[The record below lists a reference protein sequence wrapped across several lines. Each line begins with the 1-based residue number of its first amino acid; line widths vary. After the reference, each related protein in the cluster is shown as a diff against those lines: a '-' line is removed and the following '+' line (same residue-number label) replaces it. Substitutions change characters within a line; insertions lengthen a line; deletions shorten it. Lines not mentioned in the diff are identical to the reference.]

1 MNLRSNKARAHAL
14 YAIGIFSLVSVGYG
28 QTFTL
33 TASPSSLTIYPGQ
46 QNVPVTIA
54 ASSSSYSG
62 PIGVT
67 LGALPSGIT
76 LSPLTFS
83 AALSAG
89 QEGFSPAGPS
99 MTTSWTAP
107 VTVIGTAGS
116 ARATTQLSLTV
127 SISNPSFAPAASDIN
142 LPIVTINTNG
152 VAVVSKTT
160 DVPGT
165 ITITSADTLTSYLPN
180 SNDTDNTA
188 TFHLHGNSTAAMP
201 KLPYHVSLNTS
212 LDLLDTMGLQCPYVT
227 SSGKATCDKSKNYIL
242 IANYDDKTFLRTWS
256 AGVLANAIPIGN
268 GYLNEA
274 PDSPTPSGT
283 GVLMPWA
290 PHSLFVEL
298 FLNGVYEGNYLLI
311 EEVKVDSHRVNIT
324 ELTESDTTPTQV
336 TGGYL
341 MEIDQHQDEAFV
353 FFTPQ
358 GLPIGLIDPD
368 FTPDPE
374 VPEQTSY
381 ISNYVDGA
389 ETALFS
395 SNFTDPTQGWRAY
408 YDEASAVNYYI
419 VNEVMGNVDGGDFY
433 NSVYLYKNANNPL
446 IYMGPVWDFD
456 ISSGNVNYATIT
468 NPTLPWVQTNA
479 IWYEQWFKDPGFKAD
494 VATQWNALNNNGV
507 LTTWLASIRQQAA
520 SLQQSQAN
528 NFGRWPML
536 GIEVWPNP
544 EAAGSYNG
552 EVEYFINWLNLRI
565 AYLDSL
571 FNNKAATST
580 TIGVGDRTVRGGSPI
595 TLSAQVTGGSRPTGT
610 VSFLA
615 SGVLLGTVALTDGA
629 ASLTTS
635 NLPPGTDDLQA
646 VYSGDGA
653 NALSVS
659 ASQPVSVLTVQIPSS
674 GSTPA
679 PIVPRR

>member
-1 MNLRSNKARAHAL
+1 
-14 YAIGIFSLVSVGYG
+14 
-28 QTFTL
+28 
-33 TASPSSLTIYPGQ
+33 
-46 QNVPVTIA
+46 
-54 ASSSSYSG
+54 
-62 PIGVT
+62 
-67 LGALPSGIT
+67 
-76 LSPLTFS
+76 
-83 AALSAG
+83 
-89 QEGFSPAGPS
+89 
-99 MTTSWTAP
+99 
-107 VTVIGTAGS
+107 
-116 ARATTQLSLTV
+116 
-127 SISNPSFAPAASDIN
+127 
-142 LPIVTINTNG
+142 
-152 VAVVSKTT
+152 
-160 DVPGT
+160 
-165 ITITSADTLTSYLPN
+165 
-180 SNDTDNTA
+180 
-188 TFHLHGNSTAAMP
+188 
-201 KLPYHVSLNTS
+201 
-212 LDLLDTMGLQCPYVT
+212 
-227 SSGKATCDKSKNYIL
+227 
-242 IANYDDKTFLRTWS
+242 
-256 AGVLANAIPIGN
+256 
-268 GYLNEA
+268 
-274 PDSPTPSGT
+274 
-283 GVLMPWA
+283 MPWA

-635 NLPPGTDDLQA
+635 NLPPGTDGLQA